1 MTITGVVISSVLSFC
16 QITKCIIVVRHATV
30 YLLRSEPIKK
40 PLNGRRNKALPPAPC
55 GVGAGWAWGV
65 GHPLTTAAMRP
76 VSVQDEREQLK
87 EFGTHLEGLNRRAKN
102 VVQLKPRNPATP
114 LKGKL
119 PIQAVCDFKQLEVR
133 PPADRRTDGRM
144 DGWAD

>member
-1 MTITGVVISSVLSFC
+1 M
-16 QITKCIIVVRHATV
+16 
-30 YLLRSEPIKK
+30 
-40 PLNGRRNKALPPAPC
+40 
-55 GVGAGWAWGV
+55 GVGCGSPSNHRRGAS
-65 GHPLTTAAMRP
+65 RP

-133 PPADRRTDGRM
+133 PPADRRTDGRT
-144 DGWAD
+144 DGRADGRTNGRAD